1 MLSFQQFW
9 TRPSVCICR
18 QIVWTFGAYGLVALI
33 FISGEDVVRHTFASW
48 IFFYCL
54 LLFLILFLLFIVLK
68 GAVCYPLELRLTRIG
83 LIWHQASVSIS
94 WNQHPRHLL
103 DARVRTCRR
112 CPPDLSRSHSQQPA
126 RVQGRIPMHNC
137 GNGINETT
145 SGSAFIRNQS
155 VTVRTVNWCHQRS
168 TPGCTC
174 QEKLRYMK
182 LRQPNCWYGLW
193 RQICTTD
200 DGFFEPSA

>member
-1 MLSFQQFW
+1 MSAAGGGWGGREGVPSDWIPAERHSKTGRLPVAKYSFVG
-9 TRPSVCICR
+9 S
-18 QIVWTFGAYGLVALI
+18 
-33 FISGEDVVRHTFASW
+33 
-48 IFFYCL
+48 CL
-54 LLFLILFLLFIVLK
+54 LSIGIKADKNIKHLLSI
-68 GAVCYPLELRLTRIG
+68 
-83 LIWHQASVSIS
+83 SIS

-126 RVQGRIPMHNC
+126 RVQGHIPIHNC

-182 LRQPNCWYGLW
+182 LRQSNCWNGLW

-200 DGFFEPSA
+200 DGFF